1 MIKLKLLKA
10 NQQAV
15 VKNITSDHLKSV
27 IDVIKAAPP
36 CPTNDDYVEFEL
48 SCDDAEKLM
57 KEIAVVASKLESG
70 TIAGR
75 LWVSYD
81 SIEET
86 IHNSKD

>member
-10 NQQAV
+10 NQEAV
-15 VKNITSDHLKSV
+15 VEKITGKHLKSV
-27 IDVIKAAPP
+27 IDVIKTAPP

-86 IHNSKD
+86 LHNSKD

>member
-1 MIKLKLLKA
+1 MIKFKLLNA
-10 NQQAV
+10 NQEAV
-15 VKNITSDHLKSV
+15 VEKITAQHLKSV
-27 IDVIKAAPP
+27 IDVITTAPP
-36 CPTNDDYVEFEL
+36 CPTNDDDVEFEL
-48 SCDDAEKLM
+48 SSDDAEELM

-86 IHNSKD
+86 LHNSKD